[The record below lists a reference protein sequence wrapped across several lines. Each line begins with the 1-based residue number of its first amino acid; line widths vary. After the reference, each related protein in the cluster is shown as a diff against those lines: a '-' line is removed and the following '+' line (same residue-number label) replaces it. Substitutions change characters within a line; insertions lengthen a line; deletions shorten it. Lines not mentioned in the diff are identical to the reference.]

1 MAAQSFLFHFLSRL
15 RGHLQIYES
24 LSFKYMSFWG
34 NKKSMVSILLK
45 KWFPQKFIS
54 FLSSFCSFSNLSSL
68 LSSLS
73 LLSFTITNSPLSKF
87 INSWN
92 MRVVFLNSIHLEVAS
107 FPFCLLINSSWL
119 LVFILYLFFLLES
132 IFNLYCWKGIHFS

>member
-1 MAAQSFLFHFLSRL
+1 MKKTGNRGSMNHLSKD
-15 RGHLQIYES
+15 YK
-24 LSFKYMSFWG
+24 SFKRTRTGDSKVNFG
-34 NKKSMVSILLK
+34 ETDMVSILLK

-54 FLSSFCSFSNLSSL
+54 FLSSFCSFSLFLYNLS
-68 LSSLS
+68 
-73 LLSFTITNSPLSKF
+73 ITNSPLSKF